1 MEEGGEDG
9 NGVAKGEKR
18 LAGCSN
24 LLQVWGMSMP
34 IRLSDELLGQ
44 ARESG
49 QRFHRSIP
57 QQVEH
62 WAQLGRVLESA
73 LTLPGTG
80 KLKDL
85 SREPD
90 LRKAIAAAE
99 TPAGKEKVKARL
111 REMGGPL
118 YSSDPEN
125 PGGVIQHLPDGSE
138 RRGRYVNRQFLP
150 RE

>member
-1 MEEGGEDG
+1 
-9 NGVAKGEKR
+9 
-18 LAGCSN
+18 
-24 LLQVWGMSMP
+24 MP

-90 LRKAIAAAE
+90 LRKMIAQAE
-99 TPAGKEKVKARL
+99 TPAGKEKVKAFL
-111 REMGGPL
+111 RKTGTAK

-125 PGGVIQHLPDGSE
+125 PGGVIQHLPDGG
-138 RRGRYVNRQFLP
+138 RVRGQFINRQFVAAS
-150 RE
+150 